1 MQVTLVL
8 TLPDDQDR
16 SRTWLPAALTSLG
29 HDVDVVDRPGLEPD
43 QAAALGYQVAETWAT
58 RRPDVVL
65 AVGWVAGLAT
75 QVATRE
81 VPVPVLLRLPRPGR
95 SGSAAVT
102 RVERALARSG
112 ARLLA
117 RSPSELD
124 VLAGLGAPRSAIR
137 VLPEAVE
144 AGATNGAT
152 NGATK
157 TGSAD
162 APPVVVA
169 TDDSAAEVSAVLE
182 GMAAGRPAVVLDR
195 GILGDLVA
203 DHVTGLVVRAE
214 PDLPAAV
221 RSLAA
226 DGMRRE
232 AMGMAAADRVQ
243 ACFATEVVV
252 EALGRLVDEAGRPAY
267 AQV

>member
-1 MQVTLVL
+1 MQVTVL
-8 TLPDDQDR
+8 FTLPPDQDR
-16 SRTWLPAALTSLG
+16 SRTWLPDALTALG
-29 HDVDVVDRPGLEPD
+29 HGVDVVDRPGLEPD
-43 QAAALGYQVAETWAT
+43 RAASLGYRVADTWTT

-117 RSPSELD
+117 SSPSELA
-124 VLAGLGAPRSAIR
+124 VLAGLGAPRGAIR
-137 VLPEAVE
+137 VLPEAVDAGPTNKAPS
-144 AGATNGAT
+144 AGAE
-152 NGATK
+152 
-157 TGSAD
+157 
-162 APPVVVA
+162 PVVVA
-169 TDDSAAEVSAVLE
+169 TDDSAAEVTAVLE

-214 PDLPAAV
+214 RDLPDAV

>member
-1 MQVTLVL
+1 MQVTLLL

-16 SRTWLPAALTSLG
+16 SRTWLPAALTALG
-29 HDVDVVDRPGLEPD
+29 HDVDVVDRPALEPEN
-43 QAAALGYQVAETWAT
+43 AAALGYQVAKTWTT

-124 VLAGLGAPRSAIR
+124 VLARLGAPRGAIR
-137 VLPEAVE
+137 VLPEAVD
-144 AGATNGAT
+144 AGATNST
-152 NGATK
+152 TK

-162 APPVVVA
+162 AEPVVVA
-169 TDDSAAEVSAVLE
+169 TDDSAAEVTAVLE
-182 GMAAGRPAVVLDR
+182 GMAAGHPAVVLDR

-203 DHVTGLVVRAE
+203 DHVTGLVVQAE

-243 ACFATEVVV
+243 ACFATEVVA

>member
-1 MQVTLVL
+1 
-8 TLPDDQDR
+8 
-16 SRTWLPAALTSLG
+16 
-29 HDVDVVDRPGLEPD
+29 
-43 QAAALGYQVAETWAT
+43 
-58 RRPDVVL
+58 
-65 AVGWVAGLAT
+65 
-75 QVATRE
+75 
-81 VPVPVLLRLPRPGR
+81 
-95 SGSAAVT
+95 
-102 RVERALARSG
+102 VERALARSG

-124 VLAGLGAPRSAIR
+124 VLAGLGAPRSAVR
-137 VLPEAVE
+137 VLPEAVD
-144 AGATNGAT
+144 AGATI
-152 NGATK
+152 GATK

-162 APPVVVA
+162 AQPVVVA
-169 TDDSAAEVSAVLE
+169 IDDTAAEVSAVLE

-214 PDLPAAV
+214 PDLPGAV

>member
-1 MQVTLVL
+1 M
-8 TLPDDQDR
+8 
-16 SRTWLPAALTSLG
+16 AAG
-29 HDVDVVDRPGLEPD
+29 H
-43 QAAALGYQVAETWAT
+43 T
-58 RRPDVVL
+58 
-65 AVGWVAGLAT
+65 
-75 QVATRE
+75 
-81 VPVPVLLRLPRPGR
+81 
-95 SGSAAVT
+95 
-102 RVERALARSG
+102 
-112 ARLLA
+112 
-117 RSPSELD
+117 
-124 VLAGLGAPRSAIR
+124 
-137 VLPEAVE
+137 
-144 AGATNGAT
+144 
-152 NGATK
+152 TK
-157 TGSAD
+157 TGSAG
-162 APPVVVA
+162 AEPIVVA
-169 TDDSAAEVSAVLE
+169 TDDSAADVSAVLE

-214 PDLPAAV
+214 RDLPVAV

>member
-1 MQVTLVL
+1 MQVTVL
-8 TLPDDQDR
+8 RTLPPDQDR
-16 SRTWLPAALTSLG
+16 SRAWLPDALTTLG
-29 HDVDVVDRPGLEPD
+29 HDADVVDRPGLEPD
-43 QAAALGYQVAETWAT
+43 QAAGLGYQVAETWRT

-75 QVATRE
+75 LVATRE

-95 SGSAAVT
+95 SGSTAVT
-102 RVERALARSG
+102 RVERALAHSG

-117 RSPSELD
+117 SSPSELD
-124 VLAGLGAPRSAIR
+124 ALAGLGAARDAVR
-137 VLPEAVE
+137 VLPEAVD
-144 AGATNGAT
+144 AGA
-152 NGATK
+152 
-157 TGSAD
+157 AD
-162 APPVVVA
+162 GLTSDEPIVVA

-195 GILGDLVA
+195 GILADLVA
-203 DHVTGLVVRAE
+203 DQVTGLVVRAE
-214 PDLPAAV
+214 RDVPAAV
-221 RSLAA
+221 RGLAA

-243 ACFATEVVV
+243 ACFATAVVV
-252 EALGRLVDEAGRPAY
+252 DALGRLVDEAGRPAY

>member
-1 MQVTLVL
+1 MQVTILL
-8 TLPDDQDR
+8 TLPPDQDR
-16 SRTWLPAALTSLG
+16 SRAWLPDALTTLG

-43 QAAALGYQVAETWAT
+43 RAAALGYQVADTWTT

-117 RSPSELD
+117 RSPSELA

-137 VLPEAVE
+137 VLPEAVDAVA
-144 AGATNGAT
+144 AGET
-152 NGATK
+152 TK
-157 TGSAD
+157 TGSAG
-162 APPVVVA
+162 AEPVVVA

-182 GMAAGRPAVVLDR
+182 GMAGGRPAVVLDR

-203 DHVTGLVVRAE
+203 DHVTGLVVQAE
-214 PDLPAAV
+214 RDLPAAV

-243 ACFATEVVV
+243 ACFATEVVA